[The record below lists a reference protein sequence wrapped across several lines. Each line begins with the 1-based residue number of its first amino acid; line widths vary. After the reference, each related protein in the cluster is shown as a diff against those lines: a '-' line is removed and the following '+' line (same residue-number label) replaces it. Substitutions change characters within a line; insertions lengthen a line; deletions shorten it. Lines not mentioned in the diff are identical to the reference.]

1 MWAPTLG
8 TKGIFNTPIEAAIF
22 FFLNNLAVLSILQS
36 DEEIKP
42 ADGLSSETRPSLY
55 KKVRLC

>member
-1 MWAPTLG
+1 MCAPTLG

-22 FFLNNLAVLSILQS
+22 FFLNNLAVLSILES
-36 DEEIKP
+36 DKEIKP

>member
-1 MWAPTLG
+1 MCAPTLG

-22 FFLNNLAVLSILQS
+22 FLNNLAVLSILES
-36 DEEIKP
+36 DKEIKP